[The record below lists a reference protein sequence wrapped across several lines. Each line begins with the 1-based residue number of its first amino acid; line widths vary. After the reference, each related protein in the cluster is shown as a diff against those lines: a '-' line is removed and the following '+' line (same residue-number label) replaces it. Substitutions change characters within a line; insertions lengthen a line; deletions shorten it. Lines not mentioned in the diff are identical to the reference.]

1 MFDIDRL
8 TAGKAGKYSVPATG
22 EVKNPQPQSAE
33 FRSLLLEVRMKQMAA
48 LGELLGQGGEK
59 SPDSLSGLQSPLDLL
74 SLYEKTRSPAG
85 AENDFYKRQGISQ
98 YRAVEPVQDKAPV
111 PPVSANKAVTPIRQL
126 ISETAGKY
134 GIPEPWFEKLI
145 RQESGLDPAA
155 ESPKGAMG
163 LGQLMPAT
171 ARELGLR
178 ASSPRDR
185 EEGSVWHPASNLDA
199 SARYLRQLYDLYANK
214 GIDANEVWS
223 FAAGAYNAGMGNIQ
237 KALDRLES
245 GRPPAWEDV
254 AAVLPQVTG
263 TASRETLRYVDNLR
277 A

>member
-1 MFDIDRL
+1 MFDINRL
-8 TAGKAGKYSVPATG
+8 TAGKAGKYSAPAPG
-22 EVKNPQPQSAE
+22 DVKNPQPQSAE

-48 LGELLGQGGEK
+48 LGELLGQDGEK
-59 SPDSLSGLQSPLDLL
+59 SPDSLSGLQSPLDML
-74 SLYEKTRSPAG
+74 SLYEKTRSATG
-85 AENDFYKRQGISQ
+85 VENDFHKRQGLSQ
-98 YRAVEPVQDKAPV
+98 YRAVETVREEAPV
-111 PPVSANKAVTPIRQL
+111 SHAAAGNAVTPVRQL
-126 ISETAGKY
+126 ISEFAGKY

-145 RQESGLDPAA
+145 RQESGLDPSA

-178 ASSPRDR
+178 ASSPHDR

-214 GIDANEVWS
+214 GIDANEAWS

-237 KALDRLES
+237 KALDKLES
-245 GRPPAWEDV
+245 GRPPAWEEV
-254 AAVLPQVTG
+254 SAVLPQVTG

>member
-1 MFDIDRL
+1 M
-8 TAGKAGKYSVPATG
+8 
-22 EVKNPQPQSAE
+22 
-33 FRSLLLEVRMKQMAA
+33 
-48 LGELLGQGGEK
+48 
-59 SPDSLSGLQSPLDLL
+59 L
-74 SLYEKTRSPAG
+74 SLYEKTRSPGG
-85 AENDFYKRQGISQ
+85 AENDFHKRQGISQ
-98 YRAVEPVQDKAPV
+98 YRAVESVQDKAPV
-111 PPVSANKAVTPIRQL
+111 SPVSADNTVTPIRQL
-126 ISETAGKY
+126 IAEIAGKY
-134 GIPEPWFEKLI
+134 GIPEPWFAKLV
-145 RQESGLDPAA
+145 RQESGLDPSA

-178 ASSPRDR
+178 VGSPRDR
-185 EEGSVWHPASNLDA
+185 GEGSVWHPASNLDA

-214 GIDANEVWS
+214 GIDVNEAWS

-237 KALDRLES
+237 KALDKLES